1 MILLKM
7 WINKKDI
14 QSRITDYMQ
23 KVDDIKKS
31 DLAGYVCNRKVV
43 LDILEKAIQRGAEW

>member
-1 MILLKM
+1 
-7 WINKKDI
+7 
-14 QSRITDYMQ
+14 MQ

-43 LDILEKAIQRGAEW
+43 LDILEKQSNGESMVSIQERI